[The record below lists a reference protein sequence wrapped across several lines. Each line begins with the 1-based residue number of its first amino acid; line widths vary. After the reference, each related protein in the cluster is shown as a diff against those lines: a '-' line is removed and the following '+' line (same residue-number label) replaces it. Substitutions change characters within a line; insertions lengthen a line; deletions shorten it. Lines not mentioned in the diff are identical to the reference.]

1 MGVFNGR
8 EMATG
13 VLQWSTAAP
22 GASPAILLQG
32 PFNLTV
38 SGSFG
43 GLSAR
48 LQRSFDGG
56 ATWHDC
62 TLQGGPVAIVA
73 PLSEVCEEPEPGVLY
88 RAQVLAIASGS
99 VSVRLSQ

>member
-22 GASPAILLQG
+22 AASPAILLQG
-32 PFNLTV
+32 RFNLTL
-38 SGSFG
+38 SGSFT
-43 GLSAR
+43 GLAAA

-56 ATWHDC
+56 ATWVNC
-62 TLQGGPVAIVA
+62 TNLGA
-73 PLSEVCEEPEPGVLY
+73 PTVFTAAASEVCEEPEAGVFY
-88 RAQVLAIASGS
+88 RVNVTAIASGS

>member
-32 PFNLTV
+32 RFNLTL
-38 SGSFG
+38 SGSFT
-43 GLSAR
+43 GLAAT

-56 ATWHDC
+56 ATWASC
-62 TLQGGPVAIVA
+62 TNLGA
-73 PLSEVCEEPEPGVLY
+73 PTVFTAAASELGEEPEPGVLY
-88 RAQVLAIASGS
+88 RVNVTAIASGS

>member
-22 GASPAILLQG
+22 AASPAILLQG
-32 PFNLTV
+32 RFNLTL
-38 SGSFG
+38 SGSFT
-43 GLSAR
+43 GLAAA

-56 ATWHDC
+56 TTWVAC
-62 TLQGGPVAIVA
+62 TNLGA
-73 PLSEVCEEPEPGVLY
+73 PTVFTAAASELCEEPEPGVLY
-88 RAQVLAIASGS
+88 RVNVTAIASGS